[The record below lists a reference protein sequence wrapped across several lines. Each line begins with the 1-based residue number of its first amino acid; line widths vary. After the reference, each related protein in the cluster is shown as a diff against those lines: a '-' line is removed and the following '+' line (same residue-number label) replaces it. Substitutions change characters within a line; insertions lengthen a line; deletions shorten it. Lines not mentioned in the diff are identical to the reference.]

1 MESYM
6 KLLTILTILVLSSV
20 SLFSQADTLTV
31 LYVNDSHS
39 NLAPVGP
46 RDHNLVATYGGIA
59 RIASFIGAA
68 KMKES
73 NVLALH
79 GGDFSIGDLFYNKY
93 FGVAELQILNSIGL
107 DAAAIGNH
115 EFDLTS
121 ATLLQALQASF
132 TPSTGFPFVSANL
145 NLDALPDLKAYIQ
158 PYTIKQVGNIK
169 VGIFGLLTPETN
181 AISQPAPAFID
192 SDYIGTAS
200 KMKDLLLAQ
209 GCNVIICISHLGILG
224 DKEVAHHVS
233 GINLIVGAH
242 DHIIINPAVQI
253 FNGGKPTY
261 IVQANAFYLDAGVI
275 KLIINNNNVKLLS
288 NVVVPITK
296 RTVPE
301 EPTIKAMVDAMITD
315 IEATWG
321 IPFYT
326 QKVAEAREDF
336 SELAEDLTKYGKH
349 DTHIGNLVTDAF
361 RWKENT
367 NIALDVCGSTAQ
379 PIYKGP
385 IVPADLYRV
394 VSYGFNT
401 DNGLGFRIATFNIT
415 GADLMMG
422 LEIGV
427 SQVELSD
434 ELLPQVSGMA
444 YKYDPKLPPFQR
456 IFDVEINGKEL
467 NPTKVYTATANEFLV
482 LMMQSFGVN
491 FTNVDVKTGLSE
503 FQVLNEYA
511 AHLKTLVPKEEGRVR
526 ANHNP
531 KGHRCPKDDCG
542 GITLNQN
549 YPNPFNPTTTIGYSI
564 STPSRVV
571 ISIYNILGQRVAE
584 LVNEEKIAGDYK
596 VQWNASNFPSGIY
609 VYKLEAGNYT
619 QVKRLLLLK

>member
-1 MESYM
+1 M
-6 KLLTILTILVLSSV
+6 KLLTFLTLLVFYSIT
-20 SLFSQADTLTV
+20 LFSQADTLTV

-46 RDHNLVATYGGIA
+46 RDHNLAAPYGGIA
-59 RIASFIGAA
+59 RLASFIGET

-73 NVLALH
+73 HVLALH

-107 DAAAIGNH
+107 DAAAVGNH
-115 EFDLTS
+115 EFDLTP
-121 ATLLQALQASF
+121 ATLLQALQASY
-132 TPSTGFPFVSANL
+132 TPANGFPFLSANL
-145 NLDALPDLKAYIQ
+145 NLDAVPDLKAYIQ

-169 VGIFGLLTPETN
+169 VGLFGLLTPETN
-181 AISQPAPAFID
+181 LTSLPAPAFVD
-192 SDYIGTAS
+192 SDYVGTAS
-200 KMKDLLLAQ
+200 KMKDLLTSK
-209 GCNVIICISHLGILG
+209 GCDVIICISHLGIVG
-224 DKEVAHHVS
+224 DQDVAKHVS

-242 DHIIINPAVQI
+242 DHIVLNRPVQV
-253 FNGGKPTY
+253 FHGGKSTY
-261 IVQANAFYLDAGVI
+261 IVQAGAFYLNTGVI
-275 KLIINNNNVKLLS
+275 KLIIKNNNVKLLS
-288 NVVVPITK
+288 NDVVPMN
-296 RTVPE
+296 RHTVPE
-301 EPTIKAMVDAMITD
+301 EPTLKAMVNSMIAD

-326 QKVAEAREDF
+326 QKVAEAKEDF
-336 SELAEDLTKYGKH
+336 TEIADNLTCYGKH
-349 DTHIGNLVTDAF
+349 DTPVGNLVTDAF
-361 RWKENT
+361 RWKEHT
-367 NIALDVCGSTAQ
+367 NISIDVGGSTAQ

-427 SQVELSD
+427 SQIEVND
-434 ELLPQVSGMA
+434 ELLPQVSGMT
-444 YKYDPKLPPFQR
+444 YKYDPKQPPFKR
-456 IFDVEINGKEL
+456 VFDVEINGRNL
-467 NPTKVYTATANEFLV
+467 DPVKVYSAVANEFLV
-482 LMMQSFGVN
+482 QMLQAFGVN
-491 FTNVDVKTGLSE
+491 FTNVDVKKGLSE

-511 AHLKTLVPKEEGRVR
+511 MYLKTLIPREEGRVR

-531 KGHRCPKDDCG
+531 KGCKDTKDDLG

-549 YPNPFNPTTTIGYSI
+549 YPNPFNPSTTIGYSI
-564 STPSRVV
+564 PAASRVV
-571 ISIYNILGQRVAE
+571 ISIYNILGERVAE
-584 LVNEEKIAGDYK
+584 LVNEEKSAGDYK
-596 VQWNASNFPSGIY
+596 VMWNASNFPSGIY
-609 VYKLEAGNYT
+609 LYKLQAGNYS

>member
-1 MESYM
+1 M
-6 KLLTILTILVLSSV
+6 KLLTLLTILVLTSV

-31 LYVNDSHS
+31 VYVNDSHS
-39 NLAPVGP
+39 NLAPIGP
-46 RDHNLVATYGGIA
+46 RDHNLVAPYGGIA
-59 RIASFIGAA
+59 RIASFIGET

-73 NVLALH
+73 HVLAFH

-93 FGVAELQILNSIGL
+93 IGVPELQILNSIGI

-115 EFDLTS
+115 EFDLTP
-121 ATLLQALQASF
+121 ATLLQALQTSF

-145 NLDALPDLKAYIQ
+145 NLDAVPDLKAYIQ
-158 PYTIKQVGNIK
+158 PYIIKQVGSMK

-181 AISQPAPAFID
+181 TISQPAPAFID
-192 SDYIGTAS
+192 SDYIGTAT
-200 KMKDLLLAQ
+200 KMKDLLVAQ
-209 GCNVIICISHLGILG
+209 GCNVIICISHLGIVG
-224 DKEVAHHVS
+224 DKDVAHHVS

-242 DHIIINPAVQI
+242 DHIILNPPVQI
-253 FNGGKPTY
+253 YNGGKPTY

-275 KLIINNNNVKLLS
+275 KLIVKNNNVELLS
-288 NVVVPITK
+288 NIVAPMTLQ
-296 RTVPE
+296 TVPE
-301 EPTIKAMVDAMITD
+301 EPTVKAMVNAMIAD

-326 QKVAEAREDF
+326 QKVAEAKSDF
-336 SELAEDLTKYGKH
+336 FEVAEGLTDYGKH
-349 DTHIGNLVTDAF
+349 DTPIGNLVTDAF

-394 VSYGFNT
+394 VSYGYNT
-401 DNGLGFRIATFNIT
+401 DNGLGFRVATFNIT

-427 SQVELSD
+427 SQIELSD
-434 ELLPQVSGMA
+434 ELLPQVSGMS
-444 YKYDPKLPPFQR
+444 YKYDPKQPPFQR
-456 IFDVEINGKEL
+456 VFDVQINGRDL
-467 NPTKVYTATANEFLV
+467 DPAKVYSAVANEFLIQ
-482 LMMQSFGVN
+482 MMQSFGVN
-491 FTNVDVKTGLSE
+491 FTNVSVKTGLSE

-511 AHLKTLVPKEEGRVR
+511 IHLQTLVPKVEGRVR
-526 ANHNP
+526 ANNNP
-531 KGHRCPKDDCG
+531 RRYKDSQELAD
-542 GITLNQN
+542 GISLSQN
-549 YPNPFNPTTTIGYSI
+549 YPNPFNPSTTISYSI
-564 STPSRVV
+564 TAPSRVV
-571 ISIYNILGQRVAE
+571 VSIYNILGQKMVD
-584 LVNEEKIAGDYK
+584 LVNEEKSAGNYQ

-609 VYKLEAGNYT
+609 LYKLQAGNYT